1 VYIANSKLRRLLR
14 RYANGEKATK
24 GEKFAKLTQDEKLV
38 MLQQAELVSLPLH
51 NFLLYIDSS
60 SAIAPQPVQQ
70 FLLSLASNSPVCSYI
85 HPKPA
90 VKVLLDQLCSGVNV
104 KEDPSA
110 WKLLSEEVP
119 LVYSMIADASTTTV
133 PKQLCQLLQELWEKA
148 ASIFMDSELYL
159 DPDST
164 GSSDNVEMAHFPNL
178 PLLRSRGFFAADAA
192 NSKSMPICRKQY
204 PGHPTLL
211 PVIFTIYCPHG
222 IKYLYLYTALRRMI

>member
-1 VYIANSKLRRLLR
+1 MRRLLR
-14 RYANGEKATK
+14 RYANGGKAHK
-24 GEKFAKLTQDEKLV
+24 GEKFAKLTQEEKLV

-51 NFLLYIDSS
+51 NFLQYIDSS
-60 SAIAPQPVQQ
+60 SAVAPQPVQQ
-70 FLLSLASNSPVCSYI
+70 FLLSLASNSPVCAYI

-133 PKQLCQLLQELWEKA
+133 PQQLCQLLQELWEKA
-148 ASIFMDSELYL
+148 TSIFMDLELYL

-192 NSKSMPICRKQY
+192 NNKSMPICRKQY

-211 PVIFTIYCPHG
+211 PGIFTIYCPHG
-222 IKYLYLYTALRRMI
+222 IKYLYLYTALRSMM